1 MKAED
6 IDGYRGCDDLDS
18 ILEFIE
24 SKPKEGASSSHSA
37 AAAAESSPNSEDDE
51 SLNDANLQQVEIFAL
66 YTAICHCHCLILK
79 CSIAL

>member
-1 MKAED
+1 MMVKNPLFP
-6 IDGYRGCDDLDS
+6 DGFLG
-18 ILEFIE
+18 
-24 SKPKEGASSSHSA
+24 GATLFRVVKDVMGNSA